1 MVVSRKEATIGNYS
15 ILINKQYMRK
25 KKEKL
30 KLLIITK
37 ITILNIFYFRKSSC
51 SFKLCYFLLKYNCLL
66 NNLFYNLCI

>member
-1 MVVSRKEATIGNYS
+1 MVVSRKEAMIGNYS

-37 ITILNIFYFRKSSC
+37 ITILNIFYF
-51 SFKLCYFLLKYNCLL
+51 
-66 NNLFYNLCI
+66 